1 MSDEEHEENV
11 KQSYLMRRESWSF
24 VSFKQKRNHEGECRQ
39 TSTTKEKHTDPDAQT
54 RKHHSLLDMSV
65 VSGQAEWLPFLS
77 LDGAE
82 DMEYGGK
89 GRGGEEDSQRDRMVW
104 SKDTVTEEMGRRRT
118 TREIINQLE
127 MEIAYKTKR

>member
-1 MSDEEHEENV
+1 
-11 KQSYLMRRESWSF
+11 
-24 VSFKQKRNHEGECRQ
+24 
-39 TSTTKEKHTDPDAQT
+39 
-54 RKHHSLLDMSV
+54 MSV

-89 GRGGEEDSQRDRMVW
+89 GRGGEEDSLRDRMVW

-127 MEIAYKTKR
+127 EEISFKSRR